1 MNSNDTIA
9 AISTP
14 SGNGAISVIRISGPD
29 SFETVQ
35 SIFSSKLP
43 EPGTIKYGKITDDS
57 RVIDDVVVTCFKSP
71 ASYTG
76 EDIVEISCH
85 GNQFIARQ
93 ILEVLLIK
101 VRIAEPGEFT
111 QRAFLNGKMDLTQAE
126 AVGDLLM
133 AKTRISQM
141 AALDQLHGV
150 LHKKISKIHKKMT
163 DTRILLELEIDF
175 SEQELPDIDVESVV
189 TDLADVKAKLENLA
203 ESGDAGL
210 IIRDGFRISF
220 AGMPNVGKS
229 SLFNAFL
236 ETERAI
242 VTPVPG
248 TTRDYIEEAVSIEG
262 YLVRFFDTA
271 GLRDSD
277 DHIELMGMERSR
289 KMIDESHCIF
299 AVYDASNVL
308 TGSECQETFEGLN
321 KPVIKIANKSDLIS
335 EEQKHLLNEKNYIV
349 CSAVTKEGFKLLEE
363 TIIDLIN
370 TGAAEI
376 HDGMLTNTRQISACR
391 RAVNGVDRSITA
403 LESGLGFEFAA
414 FDLKEACQALEE
426 ITGAVSTDD
435 LLNRIF
441 SNFCIGK

>member
-14 SGNGAISVIRISGPD
+14 AGNGAISVIRVSGPD
-29 SFETVQ
+29 SFETIQ
-35 SIFSSKLP
+35 SMFSSKLP
-43 EPGTIKYGKITDDS
+43 EPGKIRYGKISDRS
-57 RVIDDVVVTCFKSP
+57 RIIDDVVITCFQSP

-85 GNQFIARQ
+85 GNQFITRQ
-93 ILEVLLIK
+93 ILELLLT
-101 VRIAEPGEFT
+101 RIRMAEPGEFT

-133 AKTRISQM
+133 AKTKVSQM

-150 LHKKISKIHKKMT
+150 LHKKINKMHKKLT
-163 DTRILLELEIDF
+163 DVRILFELEIDF
-175 SEQELPDIDVESVV
+175 SEQELPDIDVDSVKA
-189 TDLADVKAKLENLA
+189 DLKDIEQKLRKLAD
-203 ESGDAGL
+203 SGDSGL

-299 AVYDASNVL
+299 AVYDADNILS
-308 TGSECQETFEGLN
+308 GKECQETFSGLK
-321 KPVIKIANKSDLIS
+321 KPVVRIANKSDLITT
-335 EEQKHLLNEKNYIV
+335 EHKEHLRDKGYIV
-349 CSAVTKEGFKLLEE
+349 CSALTKEGFRQLEE
-363 TIIDLIN
+363 TIVKLID
-370 TGAAEI
+370 TGAADI

-391 RAVNGVDRSITA
+391 RAVIGVKKSISA
-403 LESGLGFEFAA
+403 LDSGLGFEFAA

-426 ITGAVSTDD
+426 IIGAYSTDD
-435 LLNRIF
+435 LLNNIF

>member
-1 MNSNDTIA
+1 MISNDTIA

-14 SGNGAISVIRISGPD
+14 AGNGAISIIRMSGSD
-29 SFETVQ
+29 SFDVMRD
-35 SIFSSKLP
+35 IFSSSLP
-43 EPGTIKYGKITDDS
+43 KPGRIKYGKISDRD
-57 RVIDDVVVTCFKSP
+57 RVIDDVVITCFKSP

-93 ILEVLLIK
+93 ILELLLRK

-133 AKTRISQM
+133 AKTKVSQM

-150 LHKKISKIHKKMT
+150 LHKRINSIHKRLT
-163 DTRILLELEIDF
+163 DCRILLELEIDF
-175 SEQELPDIDVESVV
+175 SEQELPDIDIDSTIEELE
-189 TDLADVKAKLENLA
+189 DIRGKLAKLA
-203 ESGDAGL
+203 ESGDSGI
-210 IIRDGFRISF
+210 IIRDGFRISL

-248 TTRDYIEEAVSIEG
+248 TTRDYIEEAVAIEG

-277 DHIELMGMERSR
+277 DHVELIGMERSR
-289 KMIDESHCIF
+289 QMIEESHCVF
-299 AVYDASNVL
+299 SVFDAEKLVNGVL
-308 TGSECQETFEGLN
+308 LEDGFDNFG
-321 KPVIKIANKSDLIS
+321 KPVVRIANKVDLIT
-335 EEQKHLLNEKNYIV
+335 EDQKNILREQDYIL
-349 CSAVTKEGFKLLEE
+349 CSTVTMEGFKELEE
-363 TIIDLIN
+363 KIVTLIS
-370 TGAAEI
+370 TGASEI
-376 HDGMLTNTRQISACR
+376 HDGMLTNSRQISACY
-391 RAVNGVDRSITA
+391 RALSSVEKSISA
-403 LESGLGFEFAA
+403 LKAGLGFEFAA
-414 FDLKEACQALEE
+414 FDLKETCQALEE
-426 ITGAVSTDD
+426 ITGAISTDE
-435 LLNRIF
+435 LLNMIF